1 MQKSL
6 KYWEYNRV
14 ILENVVVEMNGYEIH
29 QYIMQLNWKQKPAH
43 LVNDAFDYSWVNE
56 SNSDNGEHNDDN
68 DDDGSDNDD
77 GITFQY
83 KFIFVCNE
91 NSFFM
96 IILFEMRQTRNTD
109 NRERKI
115 ERKREREREIVSQY
129 AE

>member
-1 MQKSL
+1 M
-6 KYWEYNRV
+6 
-14 ILENVVVEMNGYEIH
+14 
-29 QYIMQLNWKQKPAH
+29 
-43 LVNDAFDYSWVNE
+43 NDAFDYSGVNE